1 MVKAIPRYPY
11 RFKSMI
17 TEVFVHGIPLWL
29 LREYLEEL
37 GGRAVG
43 DSVVEGDGWR
53 AELTTLPPRQ
63 IGSLRVG
70 RVELRL
76 TGEPEALAALR
87 PGLDRK
93 TLRAGG

>member
-1 MVKAIPRYPY
+1 
-11 RFKSMI
+11 MI

-37 GGRAVG
+37 GGRAHG
-43 DSVVEGDGWR
+43 ESLVEGDGWR
-53 AELTTLPPRQ
+53 AELTVLPPRQ

>member
-1 MVKAIPRYPY
+1 MA
-11 RFKSMI
+11 
-17 TEVFVHGIPLWL
+17 TEVYIYGIPLWL

-37 GGRAVG
+37 GGKVDGERL
-43 DSVVEGDGWR
+43 VEGDGWR
-53 AELTTLPPRQ
+53 AELTKLPDHQ

-76 TGEPEALAALR
+76 TGEPDALAALR

>member
-1 MVKAIPRYPY
+1 M
-11 RFKSMI
+11 

-37 GGRAVG
+37 GGTATSDTEIEGAGWHAV
-43 DSVVEGDGWR
+43 
-53 AELTTLPPRQ
+53 LTKLPPKE

-76 TGEPEALAALR
+76 EGDEESLAKLR
-87 PGLDRK
+87 PGLDQK

>member
-1 MVKAIPRYPY
+1 MA
-11 RFKSMI
+11 
-17 TEVFVHGIPLWL
+17 TEVFVYGIPLWL

-37 GGRAVG
+37 GGHATG
-43 DSVVEGDGWR
+43 DNIVEGEGWR
-53 AELTTLPPRQ
+53 AELTKLPDRQ

-76 TGEPEALAALR
+76 TGEPEALDGLR

>member
-1 MVKAIPRYPY
+1 MA
-11 RFKSMI
+11 
-17 TEVFVHGIPLWL
+17 TEVFIHAIPLWL

-37 GGRAVG
+37 GGTAVS
-43 DSVVEGDGWR
+43 DTEVEGEGWR
-53 AELTTLPPRQ
+53 AVLTKLPPKE

-76 TGEPEALAALR
+76 DGEEEALAALR

>member
-1 MVKAIPRYPY
+1 MAKAIPNNRNLPE
-11 RFKSMI
+11 SMI

-37 GGRAVG
+37 GGRAQG
-43 DSVVEGDGWR
+43 ESVVDGDGWR
-53 AELTTLPPRQ
+53 AELTVLPPRQ

>member
-1 MVKAIPRYPY
+1 M
-11 RFKSMI
+11 

-37 GGRAVG
+37 GGTAVSDTEVQG
-43 DSVVEGDGWR
+43 EGWH
-53 AELTTLPPRQ
+53 ATLTKLPPRE

-76 TGEPEALAALR
+76 EGDEEALAELR

>member
-1 MVKAIPRYPY
+1 MV
-11 RFKSMI
+11 
-17 TEVFVHGIPLWL
+17 TEVFVYGIPLWL
-29 LREYLEEL
+29 LREYLVEL
-37 GGRAVG
+37 GGRVDG
-43 DSVVEGDGWR
+43 EHGVEGAGWR
-53 AELTTLPPRQ
+53 AKLAKLPDRQ

-70 RVELRL
+70 RVELQL

>member
-1 MVKAIPRYPY
+1 MV
-11 RFKSMI
+11 
-17 TEVFVHGIPLWL
+17 TEVFVYGIPLWL
-29 LREYLEEL
+29 LREYLVEL
-37 GGRAVG
+37 GGRADG
-43 DSVVEGDGWR
+43 ECAVEGAGWR
-53 AELTTLPPRQ
+53 AELAKLPDRQ

-76 TGEPEALAALR
+76 TGESEALAALR